1 MLQFEVNSAWRVVA
15 GEESREAETQ
25 NQREMR
31 VLEAIYPR
39 PSAIPPKYDAYLTLD
54 VSSFLYHL

>member
-1 MLQFEVNSAWRVVA
+1 MYQFVVDIAWQVVA
-15 GEESREAETQ
+15 GDESLEIETQ

-39 PSAIPPKYDAYLTLD
+39 PSSIPPKCDTSL
-54 VSSFLYHL
+54 FLLLFVVY